1 MIGAGNEENVS
12 QLLLRKISENT
23 DAWGDGLS
31 IMLTVLTILASV
43 VTIIS
48 LLGVAMEL
56 WKRKVST
63 ERQELI
69 IKDLIRHLLV
79 NAAIM
84 EVIRMKMAGK
94 WGKLHPLE
102 GIFSRFRV
110 LDSDLQLDQIR
121 VKDSEYTKLH
131 SLSLFLRNYNIMSE
145 LAEKHFN
152 DPKYNPKEKELE
164 LDELLK
170 RTIRITSEFLELS
183 KKANL
188 KIDKGCV
195 EDFIKKHYKEKQD
208 ERTEPLPD
216 IQLPVRVGDR
226 AFYDIE
232 FDLKDVY
239 DFCILDR
246 YDDIRVIPFRARTIR
261 SKILSLLAEQ
271 LGSAIH

>member
-31 IMLTVLTILASV
+31 IMLTVLTILASI

-48 LLGVAMEL
+48 LFGVAMEL

-102 GIFSRFRV
+102 GIFSRFCV
-110 LDSDLQLDQIR
+110 LDSDLQLVQIR

-152 DPKYNPKEKELE
+152 DPKYDPKEKELE

-170 RTIRITSEFLELS
+170 RTIKITNEFLELS
-183 KKANL
+183 EKANL
-188 KIDKGCV
+188 KINKKCV
-195 EDFIKKHYKEKQD
+195 EDFIKKHYREKQLK
-208 ERTEPLPD
+208 RTEPLPD
-216 IQLPVRVGDR
+216 IQLPVRAGDR
-226 AFYDIE
+226 AFYDIK
-232 FDLKDVY
+232 FDLKDIY

-246 YDDIRVIPFRARTIR
+246 YDDIRVIPFKARYIR
-261 SKILSLLAEQ
+261 SKILSFLEA
-271 LGSAIH
+271 

>member
-31 IMLTVLTILASV
+31 IMLTVLTILASI

-48 LLGVAMEL
+48 LFGVAMEL

-102 GIFSRFRV
+102 GIFSRFCV
-110 LDSDLQLDQIR
+110 LDSDLQLVQIR

-131 SLSLFLRNYNIMSE
+131 SLSLFLRNYNIM
-145 LAEKHFN
+145 
-152 DPKYNPKEKELE
+152 
-164 LDELLK
+164 
-170 RTIRITSEFLELS
+170 
-183 KKANL
+183 
-188 KIDKGCV
+188 
-195 EDFIKKHYKEKQD
+195 
-208 ERTEPLPD
+208 
-216 IQLPVRVGDR
+216 
-226 AFYDIE
+226 
-232 FDLKDVY
+232 
-239 DFCILDR
+239 
-246 YDDIRVIPFRARTIR
+246 
-261 SKILSLLAEQ
+261 
-271 LGSAIH
+271 